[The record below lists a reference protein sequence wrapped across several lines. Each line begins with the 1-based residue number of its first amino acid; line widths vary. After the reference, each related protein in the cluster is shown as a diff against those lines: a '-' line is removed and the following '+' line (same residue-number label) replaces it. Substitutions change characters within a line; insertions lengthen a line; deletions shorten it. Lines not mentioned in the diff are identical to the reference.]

1 MVMKPASSNSNLAAG
16 QSTSF
21 GFTVKTSNGNY
32 SAPAVT
38 CSTP

>member
-1 MVMKPASSNSNLAAG
+1 MVMKPPSTSGLAAG
-16 QSTSF
+16 QSTTF
-21 GFTVKTSNGNY
+21 GFTVKTSNSNY

>member
-1 MVMKPASSNSNLAAG
+1 MHSDVGKRPLDPQLLG
-16 QSTSF
+16 PF
-21 GFTVKTSNGNY
+21 GFTVTTSNGNY